1 MELPEYDPDEPLV
14 VRWEDV
20 IAARNAVGSLRSIVK
35 SMGRDQQIMLIA
47 GFGLAAGLPG
57 RRDPSDWLWSQEDSY
72 EWLDDL
78 VGRLTSALPGGVVGH
93 EPYTSE
99 GGSQ

>member
-1 MELPEYDPDEPLV
+1 MEFPEYDPNEPLV

-35 SMGRDQQIMLIA
+35 NMGRDEQIMLIA
-47 GFGLAAGLPG
+47 GFGLAAGLPD
-57 RRDPSDWLWSQEDSY
+57 RSNPDPVWSREASY

-78 VGRLTSALPGGVVGH
+78 VSRLTNALPGGVPGN
-93 EPYTSE
+93 EP
-99 GGSQ
+99 